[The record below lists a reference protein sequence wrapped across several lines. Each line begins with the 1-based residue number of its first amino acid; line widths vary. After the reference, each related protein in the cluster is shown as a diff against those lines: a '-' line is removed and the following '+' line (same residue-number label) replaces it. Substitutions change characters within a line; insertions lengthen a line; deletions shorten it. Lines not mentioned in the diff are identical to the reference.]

1 MAHEKRN
8 DKEPQ
13 GVGKGPRPTT
23 TGPSERGYE
32 RPNDDP
38 GRGQGDVLDDKLP
51 EAPERD
57 WSER

>member
-1 MAHEKRN
+1 MAHDRTNEK
-8 DKEPQ
+8 DPKEP
-13 GVGKGPRPTT
+13 GKGGQRTT
-23 TGPSERGYE
+23 TGPPERGYE

-38 GRGQGDVLDDKLP
+38 GRGHGDVLDDKLP